1 MRKLTS
7 ARSIFVASVV
17 LGAGLVFFAGSQGG
31 RVVKASQGSD
41 TYLLS
46 DFEIQYPYTDP
57 RDQVPDASKAVVRY
71 RSSWSND
78 RYPGLVGCQLTLMDA
93 SGNVVG
99 SHTFDLSSATDVL
112 PEPVSSEPINVS
124 GPPASA
130 EGFCEGGRYSS
141 GAGYSFGA
149 PGISRR
155 PADPGQAARQQATIS
170 IPVGWSGAH
179 PGTRTCF
186 VTVTFS
192 DGSSDRMGP
201 FNLHLSK
208 EGPFEFS
215 VPLRDG
221 VSAQDAD
228 VECESLRGDQ

>member
-7 ARSIFVASVV
+7 ARSIFLTSVV
-17 LGAGLVFFAGSQGG
+17 LGVGLVFFAGSQGG
-31 RVVKASQGSD
+31 EVVKASQDSD

-46 DFEIQYPYTDP
+46 DFEIQYPYANP
-57 RDQVPDASKAVVRY
+57 RDQVPDAGKAVVRY
-71 RSSWSND
+71 RSSWSSG
-78 RYPGLVGCQLTLMDA
+78 RYPGLVGCQLTLKDA

-99 SHTFDLSSATDVL
+99 SHIFDLSSATDVL

-130 EGFCEGGRYSS
+130 EGLCEGASYSD
-141 GAGYSFGA
+141 GAGYSFGV
-149 PGISRR
+149 PGVNRR
-155 PADPGQAARQQATIS
+155 PAAPGQATARQATIS
-170 IPVGWSGAH
+170 FPVTWSGAH

-186 VTVTFS
+186 VNVAFS
-192 DGSSDRMGP
+192 DGSSERMGP

-215 VPLRDG
+215 VPLHDG
-221 VSAQDAD
+221 VDVRDAD
-228 VECESLRGDQ
+228 VDCEPLRGDQ